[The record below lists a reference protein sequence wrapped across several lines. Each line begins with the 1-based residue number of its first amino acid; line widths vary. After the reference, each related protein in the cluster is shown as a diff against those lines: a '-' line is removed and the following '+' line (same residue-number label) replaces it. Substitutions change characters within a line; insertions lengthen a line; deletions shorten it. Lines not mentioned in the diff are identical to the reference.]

1 MTKFQLAGATA
12 LALML
17 LSAPAMAETLKVDAS
32 KAAPLPETGYLK
44 MGTGLAPDGQT
55 IEINNRYLMLN
66 GAPWLPIMGEFHPTR
81 YPEQY
86 WEDEIVKMKS
96 AGIDI
101 VAYYIIW
108 SHHEAEPG
116 KFNFSGDR
124 DIRRFTELCAK
135 HGLKVV
141 VRIGPWAHAEV
152 RYGGTPGWVVDQMPS
167 RRNDPTYMGYVAR
180 YWTELAKQLKGEMW
194 KDGGPIVGVQLENEY
209 NQTGPGA
216 GIEHITALKKLAV
229 SLGFDVP
236 LYTVTGWD
244 GTVYPKG
251 EVAPVFG
258 GYLDEPWG
266 NGTTKMAPNEVYN
279 FRFTTRV
286 AGDAGAQTPATTK
299 GTAVEDMDHTPFLGA
314 EYGPGLPEMYRRRPL
329 VAPDDVGA
337 MWPVQ
342 LGSGVNLYGY
352 YMFHGG
358 RNPGLNMEENAL
370 LGGYN
375 DVPIINYDFQAPYG
389 QYGQAHPVLD
399 YIRPFHLFARSFGNR
414 LAPMAVYAPAVQPK
428 NRADL
433 TTPRYSVRAQ
443 DNSAFVFMSNYLRQY
458 PLAEQKDVQFE
469 VTVGNGKTVKFP
481 SAPVTV
487 KSGAYFIWPVNFDMD
502 GVNLAWASAQPLTRI
517 ETGKTTVTYFF
528 VAEDGIAPELAVTT
542 GAAKISG
549 AGLSKQG
556 DLTLIRAKPSSAVA
570 ATIAANGK
578 TITLVVLSKAD
589 ARRVWQGEIAG
600 KTRLVLTDDDV
611 SFDKGA
617 LELRSMGDANFKV
630 GVYPA
635 LDKTP
640 SGSLSIGMAKT
651 AGVFQTFVA
660 KAPQKDLS
668 ATLTEL
674 RPAGKAPAITVG
686 GRANRAVQP
695 YPESIG
701 RTSAAWAI
709 NVPKG
714 ALDGVAD
721 VFLDIDYQGDIGRL
735 FTGPEMVDD
744 DYYFGAVWQIGLK
757 RFKDKLN
764 EPLTVTVMPLRKDA
778 PIYIDDAVRAALPP
792 GDQVA
797 AVKSVKL
804 VPQYALKLTF

>member
-1 MTKFQLAGATA
+1 GK
-12 LALML
+12 
-17 LSAPAMAETLKVDAS
+17 
-32 KAAPLPETGYLK
+32 
-44 MGTGLAPDGQT
+44 
-55 IEINNRYLMLN
+55 
-66 GAPWLPIMGEFHPTR
+66 PWLPVMGEFHPTR
-81 YPEQY
+81 YPSQY

-96 AGIDI
+96 AGIDVI
-101 VAYYIIW
+101 AFYVIW
-108 SHHEAEPG
+108 SHHEAQPG
-116 KFNFSGDR
+116 QFDFSGDR

-135 HGLKVV
+135 HGMKVV
-141 VRIGPWAHAEV
+141 IRIGPWAHAEV
-152 RYGGTPGWVVDQMPS
+152 RYGGTPAWVVDQMPS
-167 RRNDPTYMGYVAR
+167 RRNDTTYMSYVQR
-180 YWTELAKQLKGEMW
+180 YWTELAKQFKGEMW
-194 KDGGPIVGVQLENEY
+194 KDGGPIIGVQLENEY

-251 EVAPVFG
+251 EVTPVFG

-370 LGGYN
+370 VGGYN
-375 DVPIINYDFQAPYG
+375 DVPEISYDFQAPYG
-389 QYGQAHPVLD
+389 QYGQMHAVLN
-399 YIRPFHLFARSFGNR
+399 YIRPFHMFLRSFGDR
-414 LAPMAVYAPAVQPK
+414 LAPMTVYAPDMQPK
-428 NRADL
+428 TRADL
-433 TTPRYSVRAQ
+433 TTPRYSVRAA
-443 DNSAFVFMSNYLRQY
+443 NGSGFVFLNNYLRQY

-469 VTVGNGKTVKFP
+469 VNLGVNVNGGKPVKFP

-517 ETGKTTVTYFF
+517 AIGKDNATYFF
-528 VAEDGIAPELAVTT
+528 VAEDGIVPELAITSA
-542 GAAKISG
+542 GAKISG

-556 DLTLIRAKPSSAVA
+556 GVTLIHPKPSDAVA
-570 ATIAANGK
+570 ATVTANGK
-578 TITLVVLSKAD
+578 TLSLVVLSKAE
-589 ARRVWQGEIAG
+589 ARRLWQGEVAG
-600 KTRLVLTDDDV
+600 QTRLVLTDAEV

-617 LELRSMGDANFKV
+617 MELRSMGDANFKV
-630 GVYPA
+630 GIYPA

-640 SGSLSIGMAKT
+640 SGDLSIGLAKT
-651 AGVFQTFVA
+651 TGIFQTFVA
-660 KAPQKDLS
+660 KAQPKDLT

-674 RPAGKAPAITVG
+674 RPAGKAPPIVNG
-686 GRANRAVQP
+686 GRAGKAVQP
-695 YPESIG
+695 YPENIG
-701 RTSAAWAI
+701 RTSAAWSI
-709 NVPKG
+709 SVPKG

-735 FTGPEMVDD
+735 FAGADMIDD
-744 DYYFGAVWQIGLK
+744 DYYFGAPWQIGLK
-757 RFKDKLN
+757 RFKDRLDA
-764 EPLTVTVMPLRKDA
+764 PLTVTVMPLRKDA

-797 AVKSVKL
+797 VVKSVKL
-804 VPQYALKLTF
+804 VPQYALHLRF